1 MNQITNGKLYQA
13 GSGDDAISLLHIWG
27 NTPEE
32 FGTAYGTLMGPVIAT
47 TLTAMYQ
54 DIETQVMQ
62 SLDKI
67 PEDMRDFVAK
77 YGLAAA
83 LDLTRDLTKPWW
95 PWYFEP
101 EMLALSEAASVDFD
115 MVVRIHMLP
124 ELVQAGCSMFGAWG
138 KATPTGNLLQLRSLD
153 WYCEIYHTFQ
163 SSDTLFFLGLWS
175 MASRTTPSLRSTTL
189 LTPPLV
195 MRLPT

>member
-1 MNQITNGKLYQA
+1 MAAKWWRSQPAPADPSCGETRR
-13 GSGDDAISLLHIWG
+13 SGD
-27 NTPEE
+27 
-32 FGTAYGTLMGPVIAT
+32 AYGTLLGPVIAT

-54 DIETQVMQ
+54 DIESQVLQ

-67 PEDMRDFVAK
+67 PKTWNGFVAK

-101 EMLALSEAASVDFD
+101 EMLALAEAASVDFD

-124 ELVQAGCSMFGAWG
+124 ELVQDGCSMFGALG
-138 KATPTGNLLQLRSLD
+138 KATPTGGLISASLSRLVWLIDLLILSV
-153 WYCEIYHTFQ
+153 
-163 SSDTLFFLGLWS
+163 SDNQRAGPWS
-175 MASRTTPSLRSTTL
+175 MVSKTTPSLRFITPR
-189 LTPPLV
+189 TPPSV
-195 MRLPT
+195 TRLPT